1 MCLLKLNILRNN
13 KELLEKAN
21 SDLEKRVAAEI
32 SLRTSEK
39 KYRTLFENLTVG
51 FALYNLIYD
60 ENELPLGVEYIEV
73 NSTYEALMGKRFA
86 FAEGEEGKR
95 LRHVGNFEYLHI
107 IDRVLKTGISES
119 LEFFYKS
126 RYLNIWLYRPDEGLV
141 AALMSDITDRVT
153 AQNEIENAHALV
165 KYIINSLPI
174 SIITIDKNQN
184 VTQCNKSAEV
194 FISPKDRE
202 FYSNSLFEKFRMLNF
217 IEYELNI
224 SIKNNS
230 TITNEKIVSKEEGE
244 SRIYNVLIM
253 PIAAPINEGS
263 LIIIEDITEKKS
275 MEELMI
281 QSEKMTSIAGLAA
294 GIAHEINN
302 PLGTIAQ
309 GCQNIIRRTDKEM
322 PRNKTVAQK
331 IGIEMEQIEEYF
343 KQREINN
350 IIDSIG
356 SAAGKASGI
365 IKNMLQF
372 SRKGDSGKNNCAI
385 NKLLD
390 DTIALIKN
398 DYNLNKKY
406 DFKNIRIETQYEENL
421 FEIWISA
428 VEIQQVIFN
437 LIQNSVQA
445 IATEK
450 ESEKIPVIIVRTKRE
465 EDNLIIEIEDNGPGM
480 DEKTK
485 HRIFEP
491 FFTTKAVG
499 EGTGLGLSVSYMIIK
514 NNHIGKISVNSHL
527 GNGTTFQIILPSV
540 IIIPN

>member
-1 MCLLKLNILRNN
+1 LNILRNN

-32 SLRTSEK
+32 SQKISEK
-39 KYRTLFENLTVG
+39 KYRTLFENLSIG
-51 FALYNLIYD
+51 FAIYNLIYD
-60 ENELPLGVEYIEV
+60 ENDLPLGVEYIDV
-73 NSTYEALMGKRFA
+73 NSEYEALMGKRYS
-86 FAEGEEGKR
+86 FAEGEEHKT
-95 LRHVGNFEYLHI
+95 LRHVGNFEYLQI

-119 LEFFYKS
+119 LEYFYKGS
-126 RYLNIWLYRPDEGLV
+126 YLKVSLYRPDDGLV
-141 AALMSDITDRVT
+141 AALMTDITDRVM
-153 AQNEIENAHALV
+153 AQNEIEKAHALV
-165 KYIINSLPI
+165 KYIIDSLPF

-184 VTQCNKSAEV
+184 VTQCNKSADV
-194 FISPKDRE
+194 FISPLDRE
-202 FYSNSLFEKFRMLNF
+202 CDSHSLFEKFKILNF
-217 IEYELNI
+217 IEHDLNMSLI
-224 SIKNNS
+224 NNVI
-230 TITNEKIVSKEEGE
+230 ITNEKIVSNDEGE
-244 SRIYNVLIM
+244 SKSYNITIM
-253 PIAAPINEGS
+253 PITAPINEGS

-322 PRNKTVAQK
+322 PRNKAVAHK
-331 IGIEMEQIEEYF
+331 LGIEMEQIEEYF
-343 KQREINN
+343 KQRDIGN
-350 IIDSIG
+350 IIDSISG
-356 SAAGKASGI
+356 AAGKASAI

-372 SRKGDSGKNNCAI
+372 SRKSDSGKNNCDI
-385 NKLLD
+385 KKLLD

-421 FEIWISA
+421 SDVWISA

-445 IATEK
+445 IFINHEL
-450 ESEKIPVIIVRTKRE
+450 EKIPMIIIRTKKE
-465 EDNLIIEIEDNGPGM
+465 GDELIIEIEDNGPGM

-491 FFTTKAVG
+491 FFTTKPVG

-514 NNHIGKISVNSHL
+514 NNHNGKILVYSHL
-527 GNGTTFQIILPSV
+527 GIGTTFQIIIPSV
-540 IIIPN
+540 FSHQD